1 MKFAY
6 SLKQKGT
13 IALLLFL
20 IMACTVLI
28 RVLEDKSIKNLEKA
42 FSTLYYDRLI
52 PATDIFHISEKLY
65 AKRVILETYI
75 YSNNADKKA
84 VADQLAKYDTQIQSL
99 IEKYEKTYLVSNEKD
114 QLIQLKTK
122 ITAARNFENRVLKSS
137 NFQVNEMLRDDLL
150 KASEESYLRIS
161 NSLTQLTNVQT
172 VVGQELQTDTNK
184 IISGTNFY
192 STLQLILAVVIGIL
206 IVSILFASNVVNIK
220 TDKYHLN

>member
-13 IALLLFL
+13 IVLLLFL

-75 YSNNADKKA
+75 YSSEADKKA
-84 VADQLAKYDTQIQSL
+84 VEDQLNKYDIQIQTL

-114 QLIQLKTK
+114 QLGQLKAK
-122 ITAARNFENRVLKSS
+122 ILAARNFENSVL
-137 NFQVNEMLRDDLL
+137 NNDEFQDESDLKEKL
-150 KASEESYLRIS
+150 LDQSEASFLGIS
-161 NSLTQLTNVQT
+161 NSLSQLTNVQT
-172 VVGQELQTDTNK
+172 VVGEELQTNTKK
-184 IISGTNFY
+184 IISGSNFY

-220 TDKYHLN
+220 SDKYHLN